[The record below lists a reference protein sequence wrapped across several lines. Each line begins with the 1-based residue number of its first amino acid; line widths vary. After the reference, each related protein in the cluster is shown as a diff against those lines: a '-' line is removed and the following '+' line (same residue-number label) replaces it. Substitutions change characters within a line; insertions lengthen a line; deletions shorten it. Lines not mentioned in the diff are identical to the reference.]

1 MSSDSMSR
9 PLVMLSALAAL
20 LSPAGVHA
28 AEYLY
33 NLPLGDCD
41 MSTRSK
47 CYVTAY
53 YDLNKGSGTLKDWNC
68 GTKTYSGHKGTDFG
82 VNGTINVR
90 PVLAAADGTVA
101 YTNDGC
107 YDQNYSTGST
117 CGGGYGNYVKIS
129 HADTGYSTYY
139 AHMANGSITV
149 KKGDKVKCGQLLGK
163 AASSGNSTGPHLH
176 FEVHYNS
183 DSVRDDPYKGSCG
196 GPLTYWKKQ
205 NGYKELP
212 ADDQCAP
219 VEIDDAKFAS
229 ETIPDDSE
237 FTTGS
242 TFTKTWTIKNTGNTT
257 WIKGKGYKFVSI
269 GGTQMSSVTSVDL
282 GDSESIAPGATKT
295 WSVPMTVPA
304 APGTYTHNWSMSH
317 SGTNFGGAI
326 FTRIK
331 AVAPAESDGAKLVN
345 ENTPAGTQMQGG
357 QSFTKTWTLQNT
369 GNTTWTRAKGY
380 RLVHTGGSLF
390 SAVSPAELGES
401 ESIAPGG
408 TKVWSMAMTAPES
421 AQTHQGSWRMERS
434 GAAFGDALSVSIE
447 VTAPAPEPAPDPV
460 PAPDA
465 GPSPAEE
472 DAALTPSGDAG
483 TADWSGGNADAGSQG
498 HQGPGWIGD
507 VPEDGFV
514 ALESGCGAAPAGTGG
529 GQALPSF
536 GLLLARFVLRR
547 PKRGA

>member
-1 MSSDSMSR
+1 MTAGSPKR
-9 PLVMLSALAAL
+9 PLAMLSALAAL
-20 LSPAGVHA
+20 LIPAGAHA

-47 CYVTAY
+47 CYITAY

-129 HADTGYSTYY
+129 HADTGHSTYY
-139 AHMANGSITV
+139 AHMANGSIVV

-176 FEVHYNS
+176 FEVRYNS

-196 GPLTYWKKQ
+196 GPLSYWKKQ

-212 ADDQCAP
+212 ANDQCAP
-219 VEIDDAKFAS
+219 VETDDAKFAS

-237 FTTGS
+237 FTTGAS
-242 TFTKTWTIKNTGNTT
+242 FTKTWTIKNTGNTT
-257 WIKGKGYKFVSI
+257 WTKAKGYKFVSI
-269 GGTQMSSVTSVDL
+269 GGTQMSSVTSVDFAD
-282 GDSESIAPGATKT
+282 GESIAPGASKT
-295 WSVPMTVPA
+295 WSVAMTVPST
-304 APGTYTHNWSMSH
+304 PGTYTHNWSMSH
-317 SGTNFGGAI
+317 NGVNFGGAI

-345 ENTPAGTQMQGG
+345 ENTPAGTQMTGG
-357 QSFTKTWTLQNT
+357 QQFTKTWTVQNT
-369 GNTTWTRAKGY
+369 GNTTWTKARGY
-380 RLVHTGGSLF
+380 RLAHAGGSPLN
-390 SAVSPAELGES
+390 AVSPVELGDS

-408 TKVWSMAMTAPES
+408 TKVWSVAMTAPES
-421 AQTHQGSWRMERS
+421 AQTHQGTWRMERS
-434 GAAFGDALSVSIE
+434 GAAFGDVLNVSIV
-447 VTAPAPEPAPDPV
+447 VTAQQPEPEPEPQPSPED
-460 PAPDA
+460 DA
-465 GPSPAEE
+465 GVSPSPVVD
-472 DAALTPSGDAG
+472 DAS
-483 TADWSGGNADAGSQG
+483 ADAGILPAADSGSADWNGGADDAGNQE
-498 HQGPGWIGD
+498 WN
-507 VPEDGFV
+507 VPADGFV
-514 ALESGCGAAPAGTGG
+514 ALESGCGAAGPGTSAGQT
-529 GQALPSF
+529 LSF
-536 GLLLARFVLRR
+536 CGLLLAGFALRR
-547 PKRGA
+547 RKNT